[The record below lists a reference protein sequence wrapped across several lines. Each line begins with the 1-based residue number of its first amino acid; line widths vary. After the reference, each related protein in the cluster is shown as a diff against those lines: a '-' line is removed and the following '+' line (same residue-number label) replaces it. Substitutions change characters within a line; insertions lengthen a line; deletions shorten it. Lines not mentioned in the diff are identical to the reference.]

1 MAVTV
6 KMADTAFLTIGT
18 AVSYTHLIVC
28 SVRTA
33 ARFTERERVP
43 VKIIHRFDMRGKF
56 TATVNSNYPI
66 GTVQTAH
73 LLDRKNRSRSIGCPS
88 DVKNSAKTVL

>member
-1 MAVTV
+1 MAFFRCV
-6 KMADTAFLTIGT
+6 
-18 AVSYTHLIVC
+18 VC

-66 GTVQTAH
+66 VTVQTAH
-73 LLDRKNRSRSIGCPS
+73 LLDRKSRSRSIGYSS
-88 DVKNSAKTVL
+88 DVKISANTVL